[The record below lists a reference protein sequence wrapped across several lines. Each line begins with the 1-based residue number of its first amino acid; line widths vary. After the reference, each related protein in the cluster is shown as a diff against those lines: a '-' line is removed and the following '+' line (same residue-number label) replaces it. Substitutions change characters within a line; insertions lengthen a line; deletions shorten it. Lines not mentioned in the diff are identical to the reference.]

1 MYVENILDLRTEN
14 PIEDK
19 DMFFDEEYQQYVLK
33 KDYPLNRL
41 FLDEGIEQWART
53 SKQFDKMLLEISDD
67 IYRYIEN
74 HTQRASMRTKMFI
87 IKKDE
92 LARVA
97 LKRAM
102 LAQVRYYL
110 RSGAG
115 AVKDMVGVDIER
127 SRAIKIN
134 ELRGDRQLSPDAITI
149 LNSHPILTYTGQI
162 FKVNI
167 KEV

>member
-1 MYVENILDLRTEN
+1 MYVEELLDLRTEN

-41 FLDEGIEQWART
+41 FLDEGIEQWAKT
-53 SKQFDKMLLEISDD
+53 SKQFDKILLEVSDD
-67 IYRYIEN
+67 IYRFIEN
-74 HTQRASMRTKMFI
+74 HTQRASIRTKQFI
-87 IKKDE
+87 AKKDE
-92 LARVA
+92 MARIA
-97 LKRAM
+97 IKRAM

-127 SRAIKIN
+127 SRVIKIN

-149 LNSHPILTYTGQI
+149 LNSHPVLTYTGGI
-162 FKVNI
+162 YKIKI
-167 KEV
+167 KEG